1 MQIVAVANQKG
12 GVGKTTTA
20 INLSAALAEQG
31 KSVLLID
38 LDPQANATS
47 GLNYPME
54 PGTSIYPAMVDEVN
68 INDQIRPTE
77 FPNLHIIPSEIDL
90 AGCEVEIAR
99 LDRPLVRL
107 REVMT
112 PVAEAAAFD
121 YVFLDCPPSLG
132 ILMTNA
138 LAAANGLLVP
148 VQCEFYALEGISKIL
163 DLMKRLQSPD
173 VNPDLYLLGVVM
185 TMYDTRTRLSQQVV
199 DEIQNHLPDHVFQS
213 IIPRSIRL
221 SEAPSFGQSILSY
234 DPHGAGA
241 ASYRTLAQEV
251 IDRAGV

>member
-1 MQIVAVANQKG
+1 VQIIAVANQKG
-12 GVGKTTTA
+12 GVGKTTTSV
-20 INLSAALAEQG
+20 NLSSALAEKG

-47 GLNYPME
+47 GLNYPVSE
-54 PGTSIYPAMVDEVN
+54 GTSIYPALVGDLPAR
-68 INDQIRPTE
+68 DQIQPTE
-77 FPNLHIIPSEIDL
+77 TANLSIIPSEIDL

-99 LDRPLVRL
+99 LDNPLIRL
-107 REVMT
+107 REVLD
-112 PVAEAAAFD
+112 PLRESREFD
-121 YVFLDCPPSLG
+121 YAFIDCPPSLG

-138 LAAANGLLVP
+138 LAAAESLLVP

-163 DLMKRLQSPD
+163 DLMGKMQAPS
-173 VNPDLYLLGVVM
+173 VNPDLQLLGVLM

-199 DEIQNHLPDHVFQS
+199 DEIQSHLPDQVFTT

-221 SEAPSFGQSILSY
+221 SEAPSFGQSILTY

-241 ASYRTLAQEV
+241 QSYRQLAEEFIQ
-251 IDRAGV
+251 RTS